1 MPSIF
6 VIILLTFLIVAA
18 VSFGVLS
25 LVFRKKDVL
34 EERLEDL
41 RKARTPERPETLFV
55 DSEKKE
61 APKWHKAVG
70 VVGSSVPLSPQ
81 NQSMYRRMLTHA
93 GFRSK
98 SALPIYVGVK
108 MLLSIGL
115 FVGLFSLYLP
125 VSHNIRTSLAVGI
138 TGFVIG
144 LLLPSLWLNDR
155 VKKRKTAVFH
165 SLPDVLDL
173 LTVCV
178 EAGLGLDASII
189 KISEEKQFSK
199 HVLAHEFIIVSRE
212 IRAGKPRTDALR
224 DLGERT
230 GVEDIKALVALLI
243 QTDRLGA
250 SLARSLRVHSD
261 SLRTKRRQLAEEAA
275 AKTTIKLVFPLALF
289 IFPSLLVVL
298 LGPAMIRIYS
308 TLLGQTIR

>member
-1 MPSIF
+1 MPSL
-6 VIILLTFLIVAA
+6 ILLVLIAFVLTGL
-18 VSFGVLS
+18 VSFLVLS
-25 LVFRKKDVL
+25 LVFRRTDVVADRL
-34 EERLEDL
+34 AGLRRTNKAEEAVQTVVDTE
-41 RKARTPERPETLFV
+41 RKEESKL
-55 DSEKKE
+55 
-61 APKWHKAVG
+61 HKAVG
-70 VVGSSVPLSPQ
+70 VVGSAVPLSPQ
-81 NQSMYRRMLTHA
+81 NQSMYRRMLIQA
-93 GFRSK
+93 GFRGRG
-98 SALPIYVGVK
+98 ALAIYVGLK
-108 MLLSIGL
+108 IILGLSLFLAISVFYFSVNHDFRISLVLGICGL
-115 FVGLFSLYLP
+115 IF
-125 VSHNIRTSLAVGI
+125 
-138 TGFVIG
+138 G
-144 LLLPSLWLNDR
+144 LLLPNLWLNDR
-155 VKKRKTAVFH
+155 LKKRKTEIFH

-199 HVLAHEFIIVSRE
+199 HVLAREFTVVSRE
-212 IRAGKPRTDALR
+212 IRAGKPRTEALR

-230 GVEDIKALVALLI
+230 GVEDIKALSALLI

-298 LGPAMIRIYS
+298 LGPAIIRIYT
-308 TLLGQTIR
+308 TLLGQVVK

>member
-1 MPSIF
+1 M
-6 VIILLTFLIVAA
+6 
-18 VSFGVLS
+18 
-25 LVFRKKDVL
+25 
-34 EERLEDL
+34 
-41 RKARTPERPETLFV
+41 
-55 DSEKKE
+55 
-61 APKWHKAVG
+61 
-70 VVGSSVPLSPQ
+70 
-81 NQSMYRRMLTHA
+81 
-93 GFRSK
+93 
-98 SALPIYVGVK
+98 
-108 MLLSIGL
+108 
-115 FVGLFSLYLP
+115 
-125 VSHNIRTSLAVGI
+125 
-138 TGFVIG
+138 
-144 LLLPSLWLNDR
+144 
-155 VKKRKTAVFH
+155 FH